1 MIFTKA
7 TDTSTF
13 SIMETAQR
21 GSYSFADNYS
31 SAVKMFNSLNA
42 SDGQGYVLN
51 EIWSPIVERVNE
63 VAEENGLEIP
73 DNPYLSSASDFA
85 DIDIMET
92 LSEPGLA
99 YKKQIVNPGA
109 QLTGYSSL
117 DALNQVKDD
126 EKYKVSQ
133 QIIFDFI
140 KQNQELFPEYKDLTN
155 EKIFEDA
162 KALALEIQSEA
173 TEISELSPGF
183 KSGFARFL
191 GTAEGAITDPKIVA
205 SLAPSVAISFVPGV
219 NIYGLAVTE
228 GIIAAGTEVFIQEDV
243 KEWYEELGLD
253 YTPEQFRNAV
263 ITAGFS
269 ATGATY
275 FLHIA
280 GKTIQ
285 LTFGQMKKGYK
296 AFKEAGVYK
305 NNPVQEQRDNALERI
320 TEQNKAATI
329 YEGLDPDNLS
339 NTPAY
344 TEFSTKIN
352 AVANGQPIPV
362 NPQNK
367 IAPEALDDFDIE
379 VSTKTNALSQVAE
392 ISDKN
397 IELDLNIIKETNKL
411 KKEFDLS
418 EETVSKTVKTQKT
431 VSKQTD
437 DTKGEF
443 IYGADDGLTGFGGTG
458 IFKGAFERDR
468 ITGQYKA
475 TSLNAQKVL
484 EEGEVR
490 GDWDQIGKIKVI
502 NAGKVK
508 LVRATRNAQDKDL
521 RRGFIGAM
529 VAVPKNATK
538 EQIEFAKRR
547 ANQLADNLQAEN
559 VGGTQV
565 TKAATTVLN
574 NLPPKETSK
583 AFNAIEEIAETVQ
596 ETVQKKVPKKIDLEE
611 FRAEARKD
619 VKSVYTHTHDAKEA
633 AIRKNVGD
641 DAADAYNEAGMAK
654 AKMLAEKRQG
664 KGPGLENPRGRL
676 YEASYTTRQAD
687 LETTKA
693 VEKFDDPSEGIKSDL
708 EALKVE
714 ALENVGGDVTKE
726 IDIPIETV
734 GDEVTL
740 EVTSLEKMQK
750 AFNDEDAM
758 EKAVSGCA

>member
-155 EKIFEDA
+155 EKIFENA
-162 KALALEIQSEA
+162 KSLALEIQSEA

-191 GTAEGAITDPKIVA
+191 GTAEGAITDPKIAA
-205 SLAPSVAISFVPGV
+205 SLAPSVAVSFVPGV

-285 LTFGQMKKGYK
+285 LTLGQMKKGYK

-329 YEGLDPDNLS
+329 YEGLDPDNLN

-411 KKEFDLS
+411 KKEENIAS
-418 EETVSKTVKTQKT
+418 STA
-431 VSKQTD
+431 
-437 DTKGEF
+437 TKV
-443 IYGADDGLTGFGGTG
+443 ALD
-458 IFKGAFERDR
+458 
-468 ITGQYKA
+468 
-475 TSLNAQKVL
+475 NPKVL
-484 EEGEVR
+484 TMSEKEWVKYSPFNPDGTKNMKDLGISDDNTFME
-490 GDWDQIGKIKVI
+490 I
-502 NAGKVK
+502 NA
-508 LVRATRNAQDKDL
+508 L
-521 RRGFIGAM
+521 RQQVI
-529 VAVPKNATK
+529 PKNKQIDTSTK
-538 EQIEFAKRR
+538 TI
-547 ANQLADNLQAEN
+547 NQLAKSLQTQNKIPEKLNLGKLKAEAEKD
-559 VGGTQV
+559 V
-565 TKAATTVLN
+565 TTVYTETHQA
-574 NLPPKETSK
+574 KET
-583 AFNAIEEIAETVQ
+583 
-596 ETVQKKVPKKIDLEE
+596 
-611 FRAEARKD
+611 
-619 VKSVYTHTHDAKEA
+619 

-641 DAADAYNEAGMAK
+641 DAADVYQSAGMAK
-654 AKMLAEKRQG
+654 ANKLAEKRQG

>member
-31 SAVKMFNSLNA
+31 SAVRMFNSLNA

-73 DNPYLSSASDFA
+73 DNPYLSSASNFA
-85 DIDIMET
+85 DIDWSKT
-92 LSEPGLA
+92 WGEPGVA
-99 YKKQIVNPGA
+99 YKKQIINPGA
-109 QLTGYSSL
+109 QLTGYSSI
-117 DALNQVKDD
+117 DILNQVKDD

-191 GTAEGAITDPKIVA
+191 GAAEGAITDPKIVA
-205 SLAPSVAISFVPGV
+205 SLAPSVALSFVPGV

-285 LTFGQMKKGYK
+285 LTLGQMKKGYK

-352 AVANGQPIPV
+352 AVANGQSIPV

-367 IAPEALDDFDIE
+367 IAPEALDDFTIE
-379 VSTKTNALSQVAE
+379 VSTKTNALSQVAK
-392 ISDKN
+392 ISDEN
-397 IELDLNIIKETNKL
+397 IDLDLNIIKETNKL

-443 IYGADDGLTGFGGTG
+443 IFGTDKGLTGFGGTG
-458 IFKGAFERDR
+458 IFKGSFRPDDF
-468 ITGQYKA
+468 GGY
-475 TSLNAQKVL
+475 TSTS
-484 EEGEVR
+484 R
-490 GDWDQIGKIKVI
+490 
-502 NAGKVK
+502 NAGKLLEYAESRGGKLGTEVIDVGKLK
-508 LVRATRNAQDKDL
+508 LVKSTRNATDFTN
-521 RRGFIGAM
+521 RAGFIGAM
-529 VAVPKNATK
+529 VAVSKNATK

-547 ANQLADNLQAEN
+547 ANQLADNLQAQGVEK
-559 VGGTQV
+559 GQV

-596 ETVQKKVPKKIDLEE
+596 ETVQKKIPKKIDLEK
-611 FRAEARKD
+611 FKAEAEKD
-619 VKSVYTHTHDAKEA
+619 VTSVYTEAHQAKET

-641 DAADAYNEAGMAK
+641 DAADVYQSAGMAK
-654 AKMLAEKRQG
+654 ANKLAEKRQE

>member
-31 SAVKMFNSLNA
+31 SSVRMFNALNA

-92 LSEPGLA
+92 LSGPERSTAFA

-109 QLTGYSSL
+109 QLQNFSSI
-117 DALNQVKDD
+117 DILNQVKDD

-155 EKIFEDA
+155 EKIFENA
-162 KALALEIQSEA
+162 KSLALEIQSEA

-205 SLAPSVAISFVPGV
+205 SLAPSVAVSFVPGV

-269 ATGATY
+269 AAGATY

-285 LTFGQMKKGYK
+285 LTLGQMKKGYK

-305 NNPVQEQRDNALERI
+305 KNPVQEQRDNALERI
-320 TEQNKAATI
+320 EAQNEVATI

-339 NTPAY
+339 NAPAY

-367 IAPEALDDFDIE
+367 IAPEALDDFTIE
-379 VSTKTNALSQVAE
+379 VSTKTNALSQVAK
-392 ISDKN
+392 ISDEN

-411 KKEFDLS
+411 KKRENIVSPTWEASFYNFEKATKIIENNPKILKIPDEEWDKYSPFNPNIIKNMKDFGIFD
-418 EETVSKTVKTQKT
+418 
-431 VSKQTD
+431 D
-437 DTKGEF
+437 DTF
-443 IYGADDGLTGFGGTG
+443 IDVG
-458 IFKGAFERDR
+458 R
-468 ITGQYKA
+468 
-475 TSLNAQKVL
+475 
-484 EEGEVR
+484 
-490 GDWDQIGKIKVI
+490 
-502 NAGKVK
+502 
-508 LVRATRNAQDKDL
+508 L
-521 RRGFIGAM
+521 RQQAILDSS
-529 VAVPKNATK
+529 TK
-538 EQIEFAKRR
+538 PI
-547 ANQLADNLQAEN
+547 NQLAKSLQTQNEIPEKLNLGKLKAEAEKD
-559 VGGTQV
+559 V
-565 TKAATTVLN
+565 TTVYTETHQA
-574 NLPPKETSK
+574 KET
-583 AFNAIEEIAETVQ
+583 
-596 ETVQKKVPKKIDLEE
+596 
-611 FRAEARKD
+611 
-619 VKSVYTHTHDAKEA
+619 

-641 DAADAYNEAGMAK
+641 DAADVYQSAGMAK
-654 AKMLAEKRQG
+654 ANKLAEKRQG